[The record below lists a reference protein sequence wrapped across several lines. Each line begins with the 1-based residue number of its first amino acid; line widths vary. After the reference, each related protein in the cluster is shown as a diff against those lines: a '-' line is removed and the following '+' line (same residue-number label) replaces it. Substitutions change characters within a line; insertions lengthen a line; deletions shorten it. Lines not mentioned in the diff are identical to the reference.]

1 MKKANLSN
9 SIEPLIQK
17 IAQLTRLQRIIIA
30 AAIGVVIIGIFI
42 YFFCMPKYQEIGQ
55 LKEDIAATEK
65 KLAETKEKAAALGEY
80 RAKMEAARAQFTIV
94 SRALP
99 LKDEVPSLLTSV
111 SQAGKDSGLTFLLFE
126 PKGEQI
132 KDFYAEIPIKMELS
146 GGYHDLGEFFDKLSG
161 MSRIVNVKEFEL
173 QSKDLLST
181 TLAIDCTAETYKFIE
196 SSGQKAAGEDGAG
209 KKKSKKKRKR

>member
-9 SIEPLIQK
+9 SIEPLIQR
-17 IAQLTRLQRIIIA
+17 IGQLSRLQRIIIA
-30 AAIGVVIIGIFI
+30 AAIGVVIIGVFV
-42 YFFCMPKYQEIGQ
+42 YFFCVPKYQEIDR

-65 KLAETKEKAAALGEY
+65 KLAETKEKAAALDEY
-80 RAKMEAARAQFTIV
+80 RAKMEAARAKFTIV

-126 PKGEQI
+126 PKGEKK
-132 KDFYAEIPIKMELS
+132 KDFYAEIPINMELS
-146 GGYHDLGEFFDKLSG
+146 GSYHDLGEFFDKLAA
-161 MSRIVNVKEFEL
+161 MSRIVNVKAFEI

-181 TLAIDCTAETYKFIE
+181 NLEIDCTAETYKFIE
-196 SSGQKAAGEDGAG
+196 SSGQAGEGQNQ
-209 KKKSKKKRKR
+209 KSKNKRKR